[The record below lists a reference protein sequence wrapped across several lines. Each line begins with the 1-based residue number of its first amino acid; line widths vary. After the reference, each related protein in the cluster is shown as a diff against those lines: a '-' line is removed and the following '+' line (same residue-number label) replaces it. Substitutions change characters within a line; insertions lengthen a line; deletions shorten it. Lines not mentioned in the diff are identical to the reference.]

1 MSDTSVPRQGATG
14 SISGFNSITQT
25 DGSVIEEAN
34 FSIAQLRAQIVEL
47 DALNAPR
54 RLRMIEKTIME
65 HIRNF
70 GNPHRDTINELSPD
84 LVSSLLVKYAPGTV
98 PRSFPLTAIEAA
110 FEELD
115 TSLSSVTVV
124 RDGEINV
131 IDRQGF
137 LKYVGANAIG
147 VDWSHGYPILPCW
160 PAKQQLFTTLDLSVQ
175 DSSQTFSLI
184 NVVAVE
190 QSQNGIVPLLMNQ
203 QTTLYETN
211 VQAQFGITHAMPNVM
226 IGSEYTFSIFV
237 YPSYTRG
244 SYVYKTTSGEIAA
257 IRLSDGEIL
266 QSTNIKVYVYQLPNG
281 WWRIGFQYIAD
292 PMSVSSVNQLLFCQS
307 EFADLESLTASS
319 LVYIGKAGNS
329 LAVMYGPQ
337 LTTGAGVAPFTQ
349 SGSIV
354 ATTISSPGFD
364 SATLTNTGMMAVR
377 YSTADSLTP
386 GQADALLTI
395 TSDLTV
401 TVGNSTLTSVLD
413 ICAPPITTTA
423 SYTPDTLAV
432 YALSYDGTGVSMQCS
447 GSEKVTVSSQNKAF
461 ISLTTMTDIVFG
473 SFCGGICAAEF
484 YAISD
489 DDSALEFL
497 VGEP

>member
-1 MSDTSVPRQGATG
+1 MNDTTVPRQGATG
-14 SISGFNSITQT
+14 SISGFNPITQV
-25 DGSVIEEAN
+25 DGSILEEYN
-34 FSIAQLRAQIVEL
+34 FSIAQLRAYILEL
-47 DALNAPR
+47 DALNAPY
-54 RLRMIEKTIME
+54 RLRMIEKTIMD
-65 HIRNF
+65 HVRNF
-70 GNPHRDTINELSPD
+70 GNPHRDTIDQLSPD

-98 PRSFPLTAIEAA
+98 PRTFPLTAIEAA

-137 LKYVGANAIG
+137 LKYVGANTIG

-184 NVVAVE
+184 NVIAAE

-203 QTTLYETN
+203 QTTLFETN
-211 VQAQFGITHAMPNVM
+211 VQAQFGIAHTMPNIV

-237 YPSYTRG
+237 YPNYTKG
-244 SYVYKTTSGEIAA
+244 SYIYKTTAGEIAA
-257 IRLSDGEIL
+257 VRLSDGGVIE
-266 QSTNIKVYVYQLPNG
+266 STNIKAYVYQLPNG

-292 PMSVSSVNQLLFCQS
+292 PMSVSSINQLIFCPS
-307 EFADLESLTASS
+307 EFADLESLTVSS
-319 LVYIGKAGNS
+319 LVYIGKAGNV

-349 SGSIV
+349 SGSIA

-377 YSTADSLTP
+377 YNTADSLLP
-386 GQADALLTI
+386 GQADALITI
-395 TSDLTV
+395 ASDLTV
-401 TVGNSTLTSVLD
+401 TVGNRTLTSVLD
-413 ICAPPITTTA
+413 ISTPPITTTA
-423 SYTPDTLAV
+423 AYDSDTLSV
-432 YALSYDGTGVSMQCS
+432 YALSYDKTGVSMQCS
-447 GSEKVTVSSQNKAF
+447 GSEKITVSSQNRSF
-461 ISLTTMTDIVFG
+461 VSLATMTDIVFG
-473 SFCGGICAAEF
+473 SFCGGLCAAEF

-489 DDSALEFL
+489 DDAALEFL